1 MGHLAEYEGLALHDV
16 RRGELDLGG
25 EKDKAE
31 EDQADAGEHQPLVD
45 RLGECLKE
53 RAAQVRVTD
62 RLTESAAC
70 LALGEHDMGEQMRRI
85 LAASGQQVPDSKPIF
100 EINPEHPL
108 VQRLAAEADDQRFAD
123 LADVLFDQASLAD
136 GRQLED
142 PGQFVERLNRLLLE
156 LST

>member
-1 MGHLAEYEGLALHDV
+1 
-16 RRGELDLGG
+16 
-25 EKDKAE
+25 
-31 EDQADAGEHQPLVD
+31 
-45 RLGECLKE
+45 
-53 RAAQVRVTD
+53 
-62 RLTESAAC
+62 
-70 LALGEHDMGEQMRRI
+70 MGEQMRRI

-136 GRQLED
+136 GRQLQD
-142 PGQFVERLNRLLLE
+142 PGQFVQRLNRLLLE